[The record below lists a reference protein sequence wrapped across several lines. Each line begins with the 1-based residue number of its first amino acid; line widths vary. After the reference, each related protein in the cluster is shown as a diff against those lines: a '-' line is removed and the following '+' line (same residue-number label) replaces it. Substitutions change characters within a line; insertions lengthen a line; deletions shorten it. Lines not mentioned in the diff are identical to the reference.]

1 MHRSLSLMTRR
12 VAQVLAVAFAAWL
25 CAACV
30 TKPSMRINH
39 AEVTGVRIAFPPSL
53 GVLMTIH
60 VDVFNPNSYD
70 IAIRA
75 VRGQVLLANR
85 YTLAVDFR
93 PTGDGVWLGSNS
105 TTSVAVPVSIPMQVG
120 LAVLAETLATPMIP
134 YHFSGKADVT
144 ATRTFQLEKDDY
156 SVSEDGV
163 IPRQQIDMVVRS
175 GR

>member
-1 MHRSLSLMTRR
+1 MHLSRTHVARR
-12 VAQVLAVAFAAWL
+12 VAHALALALATWL

-30 TKPSMRINH
+30 SKPTMKINH
-39 AEVTGVRIAFPPSL
+39 AEVTGMRIAFPPSL
-53 GVLMTIH
+53 GVLMTIY

-85 YTLAVDFR
+85 YTLPVDFR
-93 PTGDGVWLGSNS
+93 PTGDGVWLGSK
-105 TTSVAVPVSIPMQVG
+105 TTTTVAVPVSIPMQVG
-120 LAVLAETLATPMIP
+120 LALMSETFTTPMIP

-144 ATRTFQLEKDDY
+144 ATRSLQLEADDY
-156 SVSEDGV
+156 SVSEDGAV
-163 IPRQQIDMVVRS
+163 PRQQIDLVLRS